1 MQIHWLLHNIVSNFP
16 YFIHIFLFIMQAL
29 TNNIYSEVQ
38 KEYYNEVHESD
49 SISVWYSPE
58 YYTQSDIIQSEIWY

>member
-1 MQIHWLLHNIVSNFP
+1 
-16 YFIHIFLFIMQAL
+16 MQAL
-29 TNNIYSEVQ
+29 TNTIYSEVQ

-58 YYTQSDIIQSEIWY
+58 YYEFDTVTRAEIWY

>member
-1 MQIHWLLHNIVSNFP
+1 
-16 YFIHIFLFIMQAL
+16 MQAL

-58 YYTQSDIIQSEIWY
+58 YYEFDVVTRGQIWY